1 MFPTGFCAGKS
12 RGGESA
18 KLKAQSSREG
28 TRANDHGPAAE
39 CARPRAQRGGA
50 PEDLPKFPWPRC
62 GRMSRRP
69 GTLLFIRIGKI
80 CFRVVAARRLWS
92 AVPCPALYTDRRTIF
107 CRRRR
112 AKGASRSLAAECQS
126 KPRRSLRFFPS
137 LRCSERAARQPS
149 GRGGPR
155 GGSEHRRDG
164 KQRRESRMAVQSKN
178 RAWTKRCLLGL
189 AEWLLA
195 SRRSARRSR

>member
-112 AKGASRSLAAECQS
+112 AKVASRSLAAAVQN
-126 KPRRSLRFFPS
+126 KPRLLCVSSPLCGVLNWLPGSRPVAAGREADQNTA
-137 LRCSERAARQPS
+137 ERGRNAES
-149 GRGGPR
+149 RGGGPIR
-155 GGSEHRRDG
+155 
-164 KQRRESRMAVQSKN
+164 K
-178 RAWTKRCLLGL
+178 RARTKRCLLGL

-195 SRRSARRSR
+195 RRRCARRSR